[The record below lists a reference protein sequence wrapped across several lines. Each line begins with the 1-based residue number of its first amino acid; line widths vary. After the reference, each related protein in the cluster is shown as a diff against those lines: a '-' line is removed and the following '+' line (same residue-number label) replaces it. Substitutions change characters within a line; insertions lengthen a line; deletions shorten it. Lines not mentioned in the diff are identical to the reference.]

1 MKMRANRSAS
11 FGLKA
16 NRIAPIVSILVF
28 VIGWFLVDT
37 PFKNDQSILSHRA
50 RIAEKMDSFPYQLS
64 DWMGTDV
71 PIPTAAIDILNP
83 NSLVSRR
90 YTRLNSNDN
99 VVMALIHCSDT
110 RDMQGHYPPVC
121 YPARGWNLEEGDIE
135 NIPMVLGDTDVV
147 MRLYRFKRFDRTG
160 LEQKQIVLSM
170 FLLPD
175 GLMTTDMEDLKE
187 ISSRGRNPS
196 SSGVAQLQM
205 VFNATLDQKT
215 VLEQAG
221 SLMSAVPDDLIKA
234 LQAPIYADAS
244 SQLTEGEQ
252 R

>member
-1 MKMRANRSAS
+1 MKLRANRSAS

-28 VIGWFLVDT
+28 VVGWFLVDT
-37 PFKNDQSILSHRA
+37 PFKNDQSIVSHRE
-50 RIAEKMDSFPYQLS
+50 RIAEKMDAFPYQLA

-71 PIPTAAIDILNP
+71 PIPTAAMDILNP

-90 YTRLNSNDN
+90 YTRLNSDEN
-99 VVMALIHCSDT
+99 VVMALIHCSDI

-121 YPARGWNLEEGDIE
+121 YPARGWNLEEGSVE
-135 NIPMVLGDTDVV
+135 NIPMLLGDTDVS

-160 LEQKQIVLSM
+160 LEQRQVVLSM

-175 GLMTTDMEDLKE
+175 GLMTTDMQDLKG
-187 ISSRGRNPS
+187 ISSRGTSLS
-196 SSGVAQLQM
+196 STGVAQLQM
-205 VFNATLDQKT
+205 VFNETLDQKT
-215 VLEQAG
+215 VVEQAG
-221 SLMSAVPDDLIKA
+221 ALMSAVPNDLIKA
-234 LQAPIYADAS
+234 LQAPIYTDAS
-244 SQLTEGEQ
+244 SQLTEGET